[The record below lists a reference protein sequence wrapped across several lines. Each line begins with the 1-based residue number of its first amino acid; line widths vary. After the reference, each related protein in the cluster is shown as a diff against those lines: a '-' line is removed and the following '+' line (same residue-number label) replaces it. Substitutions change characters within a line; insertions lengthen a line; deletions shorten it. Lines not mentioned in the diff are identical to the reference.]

1 MAKFSLYHRDL
12 GAFIASAKAGSFT
25 KAARALFITP
35 TALVKRINLF
45 EERLGVKLFE
55 RTPRGLVCTRAG
67 KRLLEDAGALV
78 ALSDRVLEDVRRLGA
93 EDGRDINIGTSSVF
107 SGRYVIELWYRH
119 QAALADSRLR
129 LISFENERPK
139 VDQVLRTLGGGID
152 ILAGVFDERF
162 LERYGCAG
170 LVLERVPIACS
181 VSVNHP
187 LARRERIALEA
198 LAPYRI
204 FIPERGMLE
213 DFDAAHRRLLDF
225 VPEENV
231 EEFNLLDLEIF
242 NRAERGDAV
251 VVNIGYWGAA
261 HPLFK
266 TLPLDW
272 DLTARFGLI
281 HAAEPSKRVEAFLRA
296 VSA

>member
-67 KRLLEDAGALV
+67 KRLLEDVG
-78 ALSDRVLEDVRRLGA
+78 
-93 EDGRDINIGTSSVF
+93 
-107 SGRYVIELWYRH
+107 
-119 QAALADSRLR
+119 ALADSRLR

-187 LARRERIALEA
+187 LARGERIALEA

-204 FIPERGMLE
+204 FITERGMLD

-242 NRAERGDAV
+242 NRAERGNAV

-272 DLTARFGLI
+272 DLTARRPSSSSMKRSRTRSTTWTMRRPRRESTTASSGSSLSGGFSAEM
-281 HAAEPSKRVEAFLRA
+281 AAER
-296 VSA
+296 

>member
-1 MAKFSLYHRDL
+1 M
-12 GAFIASAKAGSFT
+12 
-25 KAARALFITP
+25 
-35 TALVKRINLF
+35 KRINLF

-55 RTPRGLVCTRAG
+55 RTPRGLALTRAG
-67 KRLLEDAGALV
+67 RRLLEDAGALV

-170 LVLERVPIACS
+170 LVLERVPIACR

-187 LARRERIALEA
+187 LARGERIALEA

-242 NRAERGDAV
+242 NRAERGNAV

-272 DLTARFGLI
+272 DLTARRPSSSSMKRSRTRSTTWTMRRPRRESTTASSGSSLSGGFSAEM
-281 HAAEPSKRVEAFLRA
+281 AAER
-296 VSA
+296 

>member
-1 MAKFSLYHRDL
+1 MAKFSLYQRDL

-67 KRLLEDAGALV
+67 KRLLEDEG
-78 ALSDRVLEDVRRLGA
+78 
-93 EDGRDINIGTSSVF
+93 
-107 SGRYVIELWYRH
+107 
-119 QAALADSRLR
+119 ALADSRLR

-187 LARRERIALEA
+187 LARGERIALEA

-242 NRAERGDAV
+242 NRAERGNAV

-272 DLTARFGLI
+272 DLTARRPSSSSMKRSRTRSTTWTMRRPRRESTTASSGSSLSGGFSAEM
-281 HAAEPSKRVEAFLRA
+281 AAER
-296 VSA
+296 